1 MLSATLATLKNNT
14 IISVP
19 TRLKESLEQ
28 NKKTLDIFRD
38 LKENEKLG
46 KQKDKD
52 GDLQYY
58 KVAIYTGM
66 FISRWVYREGRFQT
80 VEYLDKDFSK
90 FMEYL
95 DELLKHLEVDP
106 FCAYIK
112 LAKDTREF
120 IDDITPGLYSLKKTY
135 PECKEMVAKVDSI
148 ILTLIDFK
156 DKADDLIKQKERSQ
170 AINLLV
176 KPRCFEV

>member
-1 MLSATLATLKNNT
+1 M
-14 IISVP
+14 
-19 TRLKESLEQ
+19 Q
-28 NKKTLDIFRD
+28 
-38 LKENEKLG
+38 
-46 KQKDKD
+46 
-52 GDLQYY
+52 
-58 KVAIYTGM
+58 
-66 FISRWVYREGRFQT
+66 ISRWWHGEGRDKT
-80 VEYLDKDFSK
+80 IEYLDTDFSE
-90 FMEYL
+90 FMKYL

-112 LAKDTREF
+112 LAKNTREF

-156 DKADDLIKQKERSQ
+156 DKADDLIKQKEKTRS
-170 AINLLV
+170 INLLV